1 MALSNLTS
9 KAVLLYDEWIKDAGE
24 SFKSKTY

>member
-24 SFKSKTY
+24 SFKSKT